1 MFNADDFKRDIVKNG
16 IARGNRYLLEIN
28 PPVGL
33 VSAALSDTDLPALQL
48 RINSV
53 ELPGKQIATTEVKHY
68 GPLTKRPYA
77 TIYED
82 LNFEIMLSSNLIERR
97 FFSAWM
103 DLAYNPVTARVGY
116 FNDITTDI
124 KFKSFGE
131 QNTNT
136 LYQCL
141 FERCFPVSIGA
152 LNYAYANEDI
162 LTMQVSIAY
171 KKWGE
176 ESNTTFDG
184 ANAAATFDAV
194 IDGLVAQSNNQLV
207 TFLQSEADGIPNF
220 QINTPDVSGNL
231 LSIPNAQALIDREIS
246 AVNRTL
252 QGNARRAVDN
262 ALRGTF
268 GGFRGF

>member
-1 MFNADDFKRDIVKNG
+1 
-16 IARGNRYLLEIN
+16 
-28 PPVGL
+28 
-33 VSAALSDTDLPALQL
+33 
-48 RINSV
+48 
-53 ELPGKQIATTEVKHY
+53 
-68 GPLTKRPYA
+68 
-77 TIYED
+77 
-82 LNFEIMLSSNLIERR
+82 
-97 FFSAWM
+97 
-103 DLAYNPVTARVGY
+103 
-116 FNDITTDI
+116 
-124 KFKSFGE
+124 
-131 QNTNT
+131 
-136 LYQCL
+136 
-141 FERCFPVSIGA
+141 
-152 LNYAYANEDI
+152 
-162 LTMQVSIAY
+162 MQVSIAY

-231 LSIPNAQALIDREIS
+231 LSIPNAQALIDKELS
-246 AVNRTL
+246 SVNRTL